1 MFSLS
6 RTHEML
12 FLASIIRYELRAVQ
26 VAKLKSMAMENE
38 KSSETSV
45 YEVEMAEAKHTESLA
60 PPTP

>member
-1 MFSLS
+1 
-6 RTHEML
+6 ML